1 MVLFTLST
9 VFNKVGD
16 YYMQETRDFFVYE
29 SVEPIKKEFGVQE
42 DIVFVSKLTRFKETD
57 MRYVDTLFC

>member
-1 MVLFTLST
+1 
-9 VFNKVGD
+9 
-16 YYMQETRDFFVYE
+16 MQETRDFFVYE
-29 SVEPIKKEFGVQE
+29 SVEPIKEKFGVQE